1 MEGNLANLGLKTD
14 QLENDLPDGE
24 YVTKVTADVIKDDSL
39 TLTFTVF
46 DGPFYGRTIKSTYK
60 LWSAIEKTREGAK
73 TAFLFLCKS
82 LGVNEPRDTSDLRG
96 IPFVMVFTKADK
108 LGTEARRRN
117 VENYLNE
124 MRKTWEE
131 LPQHFVTSAEKKE
144 GAEEILDFVEQTNK
158 LFVKP

>member
-24 YVTKVTADVIKDDSL
+24 YVAKVTADVIKDDSL

-96 IPFVMVFTKADK
+96 IPFVMVIGHREWQGKQYANVIATKQY
-108 LGTEARRRN
+108 T
-117 VENYLNE
+117 
-124 MRKTWEE
+124 
-131 LPQHFVTSAEKKE
+131 Q
-144 GAEEILDFVEQTNK
+144 EQDVP
-158 LFVKP
+158 F